1 LPKQYLIK
9 SHLIAIFFVIAILPS
24 AAFAQSE
31 IDKDPFSPGNQFD
44 QKPLDEHE
52 QDMEDI
58 ELLWTICIVAVILM
72 VVARVALKIIGK
84 KRASRSNETDETY

>member
-1 LPKQYLIK
+1 MIK
-9 SHLIAIFFVIAILPS
+9 FHLIAIFFVITILPS

-52 QDMEDI
+52 QDVEFI
-58 ELLWTICIVAVILM
+58 NQLWTICIVLVISML
-72 VVARVALKIIGK
+72 VARVAFKIIK
-84 KRASRSNETDETY
+84 KRMQTKEEPE

>member
-1 LPKQYLIK
+1 MIK
-9 SHLIAIFFVIAILPS
+9 FHLIAIFFVITILPS

-31 IDKDPFSPGNQFD
+31 IDKDPFTPGNQFD

-52 QDMEDI
+52 LDMEDMNM
-58 ELLWTICIVAVILM
+58 LWTICIVAVIVM
-72 VVARVALKIIGK
+72 VVARVALKIISK

>member
-1 LPKQYLIK
+1 MIK

-44 QKPLDEHE
+44 QIPLDEHE
-52 QDMEDI
+52 QDMEDVNQ
-58 ELLWTICIVAVILM
+58 LWTICIVLVVSMI
-72 VVARVALKIIGK
+72 VARVAFKIIK
-84 KRASRSNETDETY
+84 KRMARSNETDETY

>member
-1 LPKQYLIK
+1 MIK
-9 SHLIAIFFVIAILPS
+9 FHLIAIFFVITILPS

-52 QDMEDI
+52 QDLENLS
-58 ELLWTICIVAVILM
+58 LLWTICIVAVIGM
-72 VVARVALKIIGK
+72 VAARVALKIISK

>member
-1 LPKQYLIK
+1 MIK

-31 IDKDPFSPGNQFD
+31 IDNDPFTPGNQFD

-52 QDMEDI
+52 QDMEF
-58 ELLWTICIVAVILM
+58 LNQLWTICIVLVISM
-72 VVARVALKIIGK
+72 IIARVGINIYK
-84 KRASRSNETDETY
+84 KHMSRSNKTDETY

>member
-1 LPKQYLIK
+1 LIK

>member
-1 LPKQYLIK
+1 LIK

-24 AAFAQSE
+24 MAFAQSE
-31 IDKDPFSPGNQFD
+31 IDKDPFTPGNQFD

-52 QDMEDI
+52 QDQEDM
-58 ELLWTICIVAVILM
+58 ELLWTICIVAVIVM
-72 VVARVALKIIGK
+72 VVARVALKIIFK

>member
-1 LPKQYLIK
+1 MIK
-9 SHLIAIFFVIAILPS
+9 FHLIAIFFVITILPS

-52 QDMEDI
+52 QDMEDVNQ
-58 ELLWTICIVAVILM
+58 LWTICIVLVVSM
-72 VVARVALKIIGK
+72 VVARVALKIISK

>member
-1 LPKQYLIK
+1 MIK

-52 QDMEDI
+52 QDLED
-58 ELLWTICIVAVILM
+58 LNMLWTICIVAVISM
-72 VVARVALKIIGK
+72 VAVRVGFKIYK
-84 KRASRSNETDETY
+84 KRASRSNKTDETY